1 MRGNLKGLLD
11 CSRNL
16 LISLTL
22 LMGLC
27 ACTHSDQSSESKLQ
41 SQKAGASPSAEQV
54 DKEKQKAAKELIPY
68 FNRPPVGTPIETH

>member
-1 MRGNLKGLLD
+1 MRRNLKRLLYS
-11 CSRNL
+11 SRSL
-16 LISLTL
+16 LLSLTL
-22 LMGLC
+22 LFGLC

-41 SQKAGASPSAEQV
+41 SQKSGVSSSAEQV